1 MKLEEF
7 YHATTELAPDKMR
20 METDTE
26 LPQYF
31 IQSWKL
37 TYMKSGRYNST
48 ILSVGS

>member
-1 MKLEEF
+1 MLLEEF
-7 YHATTELAPDKMR
+7 YQTNTELVPDEMR

-37 TYMKSGRYNST
+37 NYMKSGEFFF
-48 ILSVGS
+48 